1 MIDEEMAEQP
11 AAGVQDLIRRYRER
25 VRIASRQLG
34 ELQIAV
40 AIRDAQLA
48 ERQREID
55 LWRGCA
61 ETAERRLE
69 LSQDEVRFQSARAAY
84 YYAAYTSAVPDE
96 TLQVQRFSQYARES
110 GGARPP
116 ARPDM
121 PPPPPPPVG
130 FAPPAP
136 PGGEGS
142 GQS

>member
-1 MIDEEMAEQP
+1 MGEQP
-11 AAGVQDLIRRYRER
+11 VAGVQDLVRRYRER
-25 VRIASRQLG
+25 IRLASRQLG
-34 ELQIAV
+34 ELQIQVAV
-40 AIRDAQLA
+40 RDAQLA
-48 ERQREID
+48 ERQREIG
-55 LWRGCA
+55 LWREWA

-69 LSQDEVRFQSARAAY
+69 LSQDEGRFQAARAAY

-121 PPPPPPPVG
+121 PPPPPPAG